1 MKYNERDR
9 ALFWMGF
16 MLGWG
21 MGILYVVVLTVVFKP

>member
-1 MKYNERDR
+1 MMRNERDR

-21 MGILYVVVLTVVFKP
+21 VGILYVVVLTVVFKP